1 MKHIRFPKDKIVWLL
16 LIVSLAVYVAD
27 FFIFHRADEIF
38 FGFMSNLSFLPVY
51 VLFVTLMVERV
62 LKEREREAKMKKLN
76 MVIGVFFS
84 EVGVELLRKISR
96 RDPDITELRQQ
107 VDVTNNWTDNDFTGA
122 KNGLKNH
129 KYKVIASPEDL
140 QDIKALVISHR
151 AQLVQLLENPI
162 LLEHEEFTSLLRAVF
177 HLSEEL
183 DYRKSLEGLP
193 KSDYIHLSGDAA
205 RAYGLLTREWLSY
218 MKYLKV
224 HYPYLFSLSIRT
236 NPFKEEAMPVV
247 RE

>member
-1 MKHIRFPKDKIVWLL
+1 MKKFNWK
-16 LIVSLAVYVAD
+16 
-27 FFIFHRADEIF
+27 
-38 FGFMSNLSFLPVY
+38 LSFAVGLLVIS
-51 VLFVTLMVERV
+51 VLFLALHLVLFEDAHFLEKYIIFELAMMPVEVIVVTLVLDQLMEARER
-62 LKEREREAKMKKLN
+62 KERLEKMN

-84 EVGVELLRKISR
+84 EVGVELLRKISK
-96 RDPDITELRQQ
+96 RDPSITELRKQL
-107 VDVTNNWTDNDFTGA
+107 DITSSWTEKDLTA
-122 KNGLKNH
+122 VKNSLKNH
-129 KYKVIASPEDL
+129 TYKMTASPEDL

-151 AQLVQLLENPI
+151 AQLVQLLENPT
-162 LLEHEEFTSLLRAVF
+162 LLEHEEFTSLMRAVF

-193 KSDYIHLSGDAA
+193 KSDYVHLSGDAA